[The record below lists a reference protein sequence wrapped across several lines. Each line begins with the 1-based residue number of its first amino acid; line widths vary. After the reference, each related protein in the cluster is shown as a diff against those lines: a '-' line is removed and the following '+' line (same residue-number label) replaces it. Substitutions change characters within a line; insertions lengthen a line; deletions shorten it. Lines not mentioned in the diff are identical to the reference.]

1 MSMSEGSLDL
11 TDSSI
16 NGIHGVDSSETR
28 NGAALGRIFPI
39 SEKSPHPIRVR
50 GPDLWYQMALVD
62 TTVEQSLVSS
72 AGGTRGR
79 ECVRGEEGSPRR
91 GKGWVEGW
99 VGGEKRVGLGE
110 IGEGRKDS
118 RR

>member
-1 MSMSEGSLDL
+1 
-11 TDSSI
+11 
-16 NGIHGVDSSETR
+16 
-28 NGAALGRIFPI
+28 
-39 SEKSPHPIRVR
+39 
-50 GPDLWYQMALVD
+50 MALVD

-79 ECVRGEEGSPRR
+79 ECVQGEEGSPRR

>member
-1 MSMSEGSLDL
+1 
-11 TDSSI
+11 
-16 NGIHGVDSSETR
+16 
-28 NGAALGRIFPI
+28 
-39 SEKSPHPIRVR
+39 
-50 GPDLWYQMALVD
+50 MALVD

-79 ECVRGEEGSPRR
+79 ESVRGKEGSPRR
-91 GKGWVEGW
+91 GRVGWRDGW
-99 VGGEKRVGLGE
+99 GEKRVGLGE